1 MNIKE
6 CMNQR
11 RSIRRYKSDEVT
23 DDILFDL
30 IDCARLAPSAC
41 NSQPWRF
48 KIVKDANTKQK
59 LAHISFNQKH
69 ISQAPVVLV
78 CCADIQNYISGSFSG
93 TKELYERKTLDENF
107 YKMIHHRIKGLE
119 HVQLEKLSG
128 EVSFNVPLAMEHII
142 LRAVEL
148 GLGSCLVKIADEKQI
163 RELFGWNENI
173 RFVSLLT
180 LGYPD
185 EIPKPLKKLS
195 VEELL
200 L

>member
-6 CMNQR
+6 CINRR
-11 RSIRRYKSDEVT
+11 RSIRKYKPDEVS

-48 KIVKDANTKQK
+48 KIVKDANIKQ
-59 LAHISFNQKH
+59 LLSHMSFEQKH
-69 ISQAPVVLV
+69 IAQAPVVLV
-78 CCADIQNYISGSFSG
+78 CCADIRKYISESFSG
-93 TKELYERKTLDENF
+93 IKELYEKKTLNENF
-107 YKMIHHRIKGLE
+107 YNLIHHRTEGLE
-119 HVQLEKLSG
+119 HVQLEKLAG
-128 EVSFNVPLAMEHII
+128 EVSFNVPIAIEHIV

-163 RELFGWNENI
+163 RELFGWDENI